1 MAITTLAVS
10 VGDNCVDHYL
20 PPIER
25 CFVGGNG
32 LNVAVHMQRS
42 GLPSAY
48 IGAVGND
55 DNGKFILN
63 GLQSLGV
70 DFSHVQVLLGQTSQ
84 TDIRLTPEGDRIFV
98 HETIGPVKTLE
109 LDQLTKQYIYQHKLV
124 HNTWLGGTV
133 KYLAEFKKAG
143 LLVSQDYG
151 ERYPP
156 EFMDETVGSIDV
168 AFLSLPEEEASQA
181 PGLAREVAARGPQL
195 VVVTL
200 GREGSLAFDGQDHQQ
215 PANPAQVVD
224 TLGAGDTFIGVFLA
238 HWLKSKPLDQCLLK
252 AAQAAAHTCTH
263 YGAWE

>member
-1 MAITTLAVS
+1 MAITTLAIS

-32 LNVAVHMQRS
+32 LNVAVHMQRT
-42 GLPSAY
+42 GLPAAY

-55 DNGKFILN
+55 EKGKFILN

-70 DFSHVQVLLGQTSQ
+70 DIAHVQVLPGQTSQ

-109 LDQLTKQYIYQHKLV
+109 LDRPTKQFIYQHKLV

-133 KYLAEFKKAG
+133 KYLAEFKKAAV
-143 LLVSQDYG
+143 LVSLDYG
-151 ERYPP
+151 ERYPA
-156 EFMDETVGSIDV
+156 EFLDETVGSIDI
-168 AFLSLPEEEASQA
+168 AFLSLPEGEASQA
-181 PGLAREVAARGPQL
+181 PELARQVAARGPRL

-200 GREGSLAFDGQDHQQ
+200 GREGSLAFNGKCHQQ
-215 PANPAQVVD
+215 PAIPAQVVD

-238 HWLKSKPLDQCLLK
+238 HWLKIKPLDQCLLK
-252 AAQAAAHTCTH
+252 AAQAAARTCTH